1 MGALQRM
8 FQGSLGKVQTSSI
21 TFRNHILDILDQ
33 QESLQFAFTWCPGDL
48 DIEGNEEADLA
59 KSGSHITHKKPDYKS
74 LSYVGSLH
82 KCEIGEEWR
91 HRWTN
96 QNSTLRSKFHV
107 ANCIPPSTKPTD
119 RFVRLDRRTFS
130 HTLQCHTGYAHILFE
145 CGNHARHR
153 HILGTGRAR
162 NIEVLLGLERRV
174 RRRVRFLMASRAY
187 ERKNPQAT

>member
-21 TFRNHILDILDQ
+21 TFRNHILDQ
-33 QESLQFAFTWCPGDL
+33 RESLQFAFTWCPGHF

-59 KSGSHITHKKPDYKS
+59 KSGPHITHKKPGYKS

-153 HILGTGRAR
+153 HILGAGRAR